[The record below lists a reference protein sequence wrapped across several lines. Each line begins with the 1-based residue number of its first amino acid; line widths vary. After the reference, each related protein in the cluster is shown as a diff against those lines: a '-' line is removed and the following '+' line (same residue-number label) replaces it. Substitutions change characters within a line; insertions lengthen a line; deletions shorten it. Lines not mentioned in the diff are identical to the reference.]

1 MEEVH
6 QQPDTESCAQKVTE
20 IVHSLDSQRLT
31 TPPREVRG
39 RSLGAGKYVW
49 RAGLSYC
56 EIYLNSA
63 GGSSP
68 QNYN

>member
-20 IVHSLDSQRLT
+20 NRPLSLDSQRLT

-49 RAGLSYC
+49 RAGLSSVSQT
-56 EIYLNSA
+56 IL
-63 GGSSP
+63 P
-68 QNYN
+68 K